1 MGTVVKG
8 RKDYKMPTLAYLDTK
23 GLNLTSEWQA
33 YAIIGTVIVGI
44 IVMIVGFVKSRK
56 W

>member
-1 MGTVVKG
+1 
-8 RKDYKMPTLAYLDTK
+8 MPTFAK

-44 IVMIVGFVKSRK
+44 IVMIVGFVKGRK